1 MEGEYLWEL
10 KDKIDRTWMR
20 GYQDLPDK
28 EEMMKEMLLLK
39 KNKNKGKGTQQ
50 SIQTGGSP

>member
-1 MEGEYLWEL
+1 
-10 KDKIDRTWMR
+10 MR

-39 KNKNKGKGTQQ
+39 KEKNKGKGTQQ
-50 SIQTGGSP
+50 YIQTGGN

>member
-1 MEGEYLWEL
+1 
-10 KDKIDRTWMR
+10 MR

-39 KNKNKGKGTQQ
+39 KNKGKGTNTQQ